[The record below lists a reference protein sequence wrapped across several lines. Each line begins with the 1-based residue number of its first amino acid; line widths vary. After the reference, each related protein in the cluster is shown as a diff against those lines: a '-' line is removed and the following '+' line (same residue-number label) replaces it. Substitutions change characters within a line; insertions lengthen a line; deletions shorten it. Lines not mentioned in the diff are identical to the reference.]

1 MRIPGILRIFK
12 KFLFSRANKEF
23 VVFIFFLALSG
34 IFWLFTTL
42 NEVYE
47 YEFEIPV
54 SVVGVPKNAVLTS
67 EETDTVRMTIR
78 DKGITLLTYMYGDI
92 LKKINVSFKT
102 YSKSNG
108 TGVVTAS
115 ELQKLVYQQLANGS
129 RITGVKPDKLE
140 FYYNYGAKKKVPVRW
155 SGRVIPEEMFF
166 ISRVA
171 YQPDSITIYASHE
184 KLDSINVV
192 YTEQLN
198 YVNFR
203 DTLIADCELNKIK
216 GVKMIPD
223 RTKVTFFTDVL
234 TEEEIEDVPI
244 RAVNMPV
251 GKHLRTFPAKINISF
266 VAGVSVYRSLKP
278 TDFVV
283 IADYNEIINH
293 PTEKCHIYLKSV
305 PRGIS
310 RARLEV
316 SMVDYLIEDHGR
328 LSDRRHRMKIGLTGG
343 IGSGKSY
350 VCKYLE
356 QHGIEVFDCDTA
368 AKVLMRYAPDIRRK
382 LTELIG
388 PDAYNADGSLNKA
401 VVAQFLLSSPAN
413 AT

>member
-1 MRIPGILRIFK
+1 MKIPGILRIFK

-34 IFWLFTTL
+34 AFWLFTTL

-108 TGVVTAS
+108 TGVITAS
-115 ELQKLVYQQLANGS
+115 ELQKLVYQQLASGS
-129 RITGVKPDKLE
+129 RITSVKPDKLE

-171 YQPDSITIYASHE
+171 YSPDSINIYASHE

-198 YVNFR
+198 YANFR
-203 DTLIADCELNKIK
+203 DTLIAHCELAKIK
-216 GVKMIPD
+216 GVKMVPD
-223 RTKVTFFTDVL
+223 HVNVSFFTDVL
-234 TEEEIEDVPI
+234 TEEEIEGVPI
-244 RAVNMPV
+244 KAINMPA
-251 GKHLRTFPAKINISF
+251 GKSLRTFPAKVNISF
-266 VAGVSVYRSLKP
+266 VTGVSVYRNLKP
-278 TDFVV
+278 TDFTV
-283 IADYNEIINH
+283 IADYKEIMSH
-293 PTEKCHIYLKSV
+293 PTEKCHIYLKNV

-310 RARLEV
+310 RARLETN
-316 SMVDYLIEDHGR
+316 MVDYLIE
-328 LSDRRHRMKIGLTGG
+328 
-343 IGSGKSY
+343 
-350 VCKYLE
+350 E
-356 QHGIEVFDCDTA
+356 
-368 AKVLMRYAPDIRRK
+368 
-382 LTELIG
+382 TE
-388 PDAYNADGSLNKA
+388 
-401 VVAQFLLSSPAN
+401 
-413 AT
+413 

>member
-1 MRIPGILRIFK
+1 MKIPGILRLFK
-12 KFLFSRANKEF
+12 RFLFSRANKEF

-34 IFWLFTTL
+34 AFWLFTTL

-47 YEFEIPV
+47 YEFDIPV

-223 RTKVTFFTDVL
+223 HTKVTFFTDVL
-234 TEEEIEDVPI
+234 TEEEIENVPI

-251 GKHLRTFPAKINISF
+251 GKYLRTFPAKINISF

-316 SMVDYLIEDHGR
+316 SMVDYLIED
-328 LSDRRHRMKIGLTGG
+328 
-343 IGSGKSY
+343 
-350 VCKYLE
+350 VE
-356 QHGIEVFDCDTA
+356 
-368 AKVLMRYAPDIRRK
+368 
-382 LTELIG
+382 
-388 PDAYNADGSLNKA
+388 
-401 VVAQFLLSSPAN
+401 
-413 AT
+413 